1 MPNRKSAYRLATAT
15 GALAKL
21 LGPSEVEIMR
31 ILWTH
36 GPQKVNAVHR
46 RITAARGVVYTTL
59 MTTMEHLVKKG
70 LLQRG
75 NRQGVDGVY
84 VYTPTIGEQEF
95 VVARLADILSVIERD
110 EPAALAQEMD
120 ARPPA

>member
-1 MPNRKSAYRLATAT
+1 MPNTKPVYRLATAT

-21 LGPSEVEIMR
+21 LAPSEVEIMR

-36 GPQKVNAVHR
+36 GPQKVSAVHR
-46 RITAARGVVYTTL
+46 RIAAARGVAYTTV

-75 NRQGVDGVY
+75 NRQGMGGAY
-84 VYTPTIGEQEF
+84 IYTPAIAEQEF
-95 VVARLADILSVIERD
+95 VAQRLADIL
-110 EPAALAQEMD
+110 
-120 ARPPA
+120 